1 MALSIL
7 MLFIGTLSVKWIVR
21 LELHVI
27 DRLKHCGLSSVRE
40 LLEPLLFFYSS
51 LVDDVLDSARCT

>member
-1 MALSIL
+1 